1 MKFGRFIAPV
11 SDFLRWQVCVRVWQW
26 LRRGAALSSCG
37 QNVPCLGRR
46 RQLFPPW
53 TEDLSAAELSALVC
67 VFQMRNLNWNNWK
80 GTCEQWD
87 VADGFIVVEHHVEVR
102 DGFIPS
108 QYWASYWEC
117 HICPHV
123 APKGRCGSGSDGEW
137 LWQVGSQNPLSAMC
151 HKGMPGMQTV
161 LRHQEKSFRLQLHQ
175 EIFRNC
181 SSGLVHVQAFCA
193 VLWNREFWRMPVS

>member
-11 SDFLRWQVCVRVWQW
+11 SDLLRQQVWVRLWRW

-46 RQLFPPW
+46 RQLFHPR
-53 TEDLSAAELSALVC
+53 TEDLTAAELSALVC

-80 GTCEQWD
+80 GTCD

-102 DGFIPS
+102 DGFILS
-108 QYWASYWEC
+108 QYWANYWEC

-123 APKGRCGSGSDGEW
+123 ALKAGVTQVLMESGCGTWGAKIHWVLCSTRECLECKRCSDIKKSLLGSSCTRRFSGTVH
-137 LWQVGSQNPLSAMC
+137 QV
-151 HKGMPGMQTV
+151 
-161 LRHQEKSFRLQLHQ
+161 
-175 EIFRNC
+175 
-181 SSGLVHVQAFCA
+181 
-193 VLWNREFWRMPVS
+193 